1 MDILIVEG
9 KHDYER
15 IKRLFP
21 NLLIITTNGSETSEN
36 TINLIKEYAKNNE
49 IIIFTDPDYP
59 GERIRKKIKN
69 ICPKAKEVFINKN
82 KCISKNKKKVGVEHA
97 SDKDLLEALSDIKN
111 TNINKRYDLKTLI
124 NLGLALDNDSKL
136 KREYLA
142 NKLNIGKPNVKTLI
156 NRLNSFNIDINKVKE
171 ILDNYGR
178 ES

>member
-69 ICPKAKEVFINKN
+69 ICPKAKEVFINRFFIICGSFIPSTAF
-82 KCISKNKKKVGVEHA
+82 CISL
-97 SDKDLLEALSDIKN
+97 SISMFSALV
-111 TNINKRYDLKTLI
+111 R
-124 NLGLALDNDSKL
+124 DSG
-136 KREYLA
+136 A
-142 NKLNIGKPNVKTLI
+142 T
-156 NRLNSFNIDINKVKE
+156 
-171 ILDNYGR
+171 
-178 ES
+178 